1 MLGQRQL
8 ALFALNHVIVIIA
21 MRCWCTVLRPD
32 GTPNSAYPNGLLIA
46 DLLLLKL
53 IGLDSSS
60 QDCRGLEPSSSLT
73 KKFPTLNGSD
83 EASCPLVIQACQA
96 HLRSQLEVCDG
107 ARLAIASYPQLV
119 A

>member
-1 MLGQRQL
+1 MLGQKQL
-8 ALFALNHVIVIIA
+8 ALFALNHVIVIIT

-32 GTPNSAYPNGLLIA
+32 GTPNSAYPNELLIA

-73 KKFPTLNGSD
+73 KNLPTLDDRD
-83 EASCPLVIQACQA
+83 EAPCPWVIQACQA
-96 HLRSQLEVCDG
+96 HLRSQLEVCDE
-107 ARLAIASYPQLV
+107 ARLAIPSYPQLV